1 MEGEGI
7 VNGAAEESSRK
18 LVAEWLV
25 DVYSN
30 IPGQTVR
37 YAWMKKGFE
46 WF

>member
-1 MEGEGI
+1 LEGEGI
-7 VNGAAEESSRK
+7 VNGAAEESSWK

-30 IPGQTVR
+30 IPGQTER
-37 YAWMKKGFE
+37 NAWMKKGYA